1 METMPANNTDKAWE
15 NVFMP
20 SICKDLVNVI
30 EQNVQNENLNI
41 MATNGKRKAE
51 NNDARNVEAKRSAIN
66 KLTNVKFGHTNEI
79 SIHPN
84 DAVDER
90 GEPTIMGD
98 KHNNVQQRGP
108 QTQQKAKIVMKTT
121 CRKLENSDT
130 SKNITSKGV
139 DNVAGTSESIT
150 KLIVASAVENVPPS
164 KKVTENKVMRHRFWT
179 KDSLANMRQK
189 SQQTKESLRIMVPEK
204 RNESNLNRL
213 PNDEE
218 DFDKSNSNDPLQVP
232 QYAMDIFNYLKERE
246 SAFPIDD
253 YMKRQVNLS
262 KKMRAILVDWMVGA
276 QRMMEFTNES
286 LYLAVKIVDL
296 FLCKVVIN
304 KQKLQLLGATAI
316 FIACKIDNRTI
327 PLIKVLVYVCG
338 DNYKYD
344 DFKRMEIST
353 LRTIGFNLG
362 IPLSYEF
369 LRRYCHYGRVAT
381 TTLVLARYILEISLM
396 HYDTVSFSDSKMAAA
411 ALFIALR
418 MFGVDQGWNFAL
430 EYSSGYKLSDFV
442 EIITVLNG
450 VLHRKP
456 KSNLN
461 NIREKYLDKT
471 LYEVARVPL
480 MTTPHLFKDNL
491 D

>member
-1 METMPANNTDKAWE
+1 MEMLPANNTDKAWE

-30 EQNVQNENLNI
+30 GQNVQNENLNI

-51 NNDARNVEAKRSAIN
+51 NNDARNVEPKRSAFS
-66 KLTNVKFGHTNEI
+66 KLTNVNFDHTNEI
-79 SIHPN
+79 IIHPD
-84 DAVDER
+84 DAVKQR
-90 GEPTIMGD
+90 GEPTKRGD
-98 KHNNVQQRGP
+98 KHNDVQQSGA
-108 QTQQKAKIVMKTT
+108 QTQQEAKITMKTT
-121 CRKLENSDT
+121 CRKLENSDN

-139 DNVAGTSESIT
+139 ENVAGTSESI
-150 KLIVASAVENVPPS
+150 KKPIVASAVENVPPS
-164 KKVTENKVMRHRFWT
+164 KKVTENKVNRHRFWT

-189 SQQTKESLRIMVPEK
+189 SQKTKELLRIMVPEK
-204 RNESNLNRL
+204 KNESKLSRL
-213 PNDEE
+213 SNDEE
-218 DFDKSNSNDPLQVP
+218 DFDKSNRNDPLHVS

-246 SAFPIDD
+246 GAFPIDD
-253 YMKRQVNLS
+253 YMKRQVKLS

-276 QRMMEFTNES
+276 QETVEFNNET

-316 FIACKIDNRTI
+316 FIACKFDNRTA
-327 PLIKVLVYVCG
+327 PLIEELVYVCG
-338 DNYKYD
+338 DKYKYD
-344 DFKRMEIST
+344 DFIRMEIST
-353 LRTIGFNLG
+353 LQTIGFNLG

-369 LRRYCHYGRVAT
+369 LRRYSYCGRVAT

-396 HYDTVSFSDSKMAAA
+396 HYDTVSFSDSKTAAA

-418 MFGVDQGWNFAL
+418 MFGVDQGWNFTL
-430 EYSSGYKLSDFV
+430 EYSSGYKLSDLV
-442 EIITVLNG
+442 ETITVLNG

-461 NIREKYLDKT
+461 NIREKYLDKS

-480 MTTPHLFKDNL
+480 MTTPDLFKDNL